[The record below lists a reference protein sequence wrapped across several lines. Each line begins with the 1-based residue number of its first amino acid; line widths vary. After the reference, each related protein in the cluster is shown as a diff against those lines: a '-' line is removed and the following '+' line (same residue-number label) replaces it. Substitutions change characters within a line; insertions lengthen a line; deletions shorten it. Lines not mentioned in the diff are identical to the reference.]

1 MPLRAAALPL
11 LLLGATGCSRLL
23 TIEVEGES
31 AATIDGGT
39 ILEQLVGDLGFS
51 SFLSMDITEEEE
63 LQNQGVEPGDLVRV
77 ELTALTLEVVEGDP
91 DLRFIDSLLVSA
103 EAPGLPTI
111 AVAGADDFPEGE
123 ALVALDV
130 IGVDLVD
137 YATSTQMTLRTDA
150 EARRPDQTSR
160 LVARYTLEVEAT
172 VRGAAKQTTGD

>member
-1 MPLRAAALPL
+1 MLRRALPL
-11 LLLGATGCSRLL
+11 LLALPAAGCSRLL
-23 TIEVEGES
+23 TIEVQGES
-31 AATIDGGT
+31 SATIEGGT
-39 ILEQLVGDLGFS
+39 ILEQLVGDLGFA

-77 ELTALTLEVVEGDP
+77 ELTALSLEVVEGDP

-103 EAPGLPTI
+103 EAPGLPTL

-123 ALVALDV
+123 PKVDLDV

-137 YATSTQMTLRTDA
+137 YATSAEMTLRTEA

-172 VRGAAKQTTGD
+172 VRGAAKQARGD

>member
-1 MPLRAAALPL
+1 MLRRALPL
-11 LLLGATGCSRLL
+11 LLALPAAGCSRLL
-23 TIEVEGES
+23 TIEVEGQS
-31 AATIDGGT
+31 SATIEGGT

-63 LQNQGVEPGDLVRV
+63 LKNQGVEPGDLVRV

-91 DLRFIDSLLVSA
+91 DLRFIESLLVSA
-103 EAPGLPTI
+103 EAPELPTI

-130 IGVDLVD
+130 MGVDLVD
-137 YATSTQMTLRTDA
+137 YATSAKMTLRTEA

-172 VRGAAKQTTGD
+172 VRGAAKQAKAD

>member
-1 MPLRAAALPL
+1 MLRRALPL
-11 LLLGATGCSRLL
+11 LLALPAAGCSRLL
-23 TIEVEGES
+23 TIEVEGQS
-31 AATIDGGT
+31 SATIEGGT

-63 LQNQGVEPGDLVRV
+63 LKNQGVEPGDLVRV

-91 DLRFIDSLLVSA
+91 DLRFIESLLVSA
-103 EAPGLPTI
+103 EAPELPTI

-130 IGVDLVD
+130 MGVDLVD
-137 YATSTQMTLRTDA
+137 YATSAKMTLRTEA

-172 VRGAAKQTTGD
+172 VRGAAKQAKGD